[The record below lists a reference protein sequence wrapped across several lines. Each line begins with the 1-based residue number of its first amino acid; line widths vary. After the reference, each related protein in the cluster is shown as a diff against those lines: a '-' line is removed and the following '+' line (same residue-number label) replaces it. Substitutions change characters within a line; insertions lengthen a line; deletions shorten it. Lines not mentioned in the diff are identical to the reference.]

1 MPPSAKS
8 GMSGDFLTG
17 KNILRRNICG
27 PTDCL
32 IPNSNPTHAAK
43 STAKWENNAM
53 IDAWCG
59 GFTDS
64 DMQLL
69 SSRLLVHFSCS
80 FGPFW
85 AKQRLTFQA
94 LDSSPFLFVAIYYF
108 QMRSSQASPA
118 GGELGALTERGGDR
132 HQRDVEGDQQHPDW
146 EGGNRHQKHEETIH
160 VTWVSRSHAFT

>member
-32 IPNSNPTHAAK
+32 ISDSNPTHAAK

>member
-32 IPNSNPTHAAK
+32 IPNSNPTHASQEYGQMREQRDDRCLMRGFYWFRYATSFSPTLSPFFMLLRPFLSQAK
-43 STAKWENNAM
+43 
-53 IDAWCG
+53 
-59 GFTDS
+59 TDI
-64 DMQLL
+64 
-69 SSRLLVHFSCS
+69 
-80 FGPFW
+80 
-85 AKQRLTFQA
+85 
-94 LDSSPFLFVAIYYF
+94 SSPWFITIPCRRDLLFQI
-108 QMRSSQASPA
+108 RSSQASPA